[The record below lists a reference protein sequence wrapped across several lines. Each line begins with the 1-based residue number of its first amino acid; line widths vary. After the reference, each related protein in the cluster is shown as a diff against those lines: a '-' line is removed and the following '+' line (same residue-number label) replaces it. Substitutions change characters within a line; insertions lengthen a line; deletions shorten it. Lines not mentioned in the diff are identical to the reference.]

1 MENIK
6 QEDINDLA
14 KAFKASIENIETNQ
28 KTINDYL
35 KSQHAEQQEFKS
47 RINSSIG
54 DITSQLQSINVN
66 ETDNTPLSQTLKNP
80 ASATDHQSSHRFN
93 EALKT
98 VGNPNFLFSGNP
110 NQWALHKKRERS

>member
-54 DITSQLQSINVN
+54 DITSQLQSINVT
-66 ETDNTPLSQTLKNP
+66 ETDNAPLSQTLKNP
-80 ASATDHQSSHRFN
+80 ASATDTHRIVSTK
-93 EALKT
+93 L
-98 VGNPNFLFSGNP
+98 
-110 NQWALHKKRERS
+110 